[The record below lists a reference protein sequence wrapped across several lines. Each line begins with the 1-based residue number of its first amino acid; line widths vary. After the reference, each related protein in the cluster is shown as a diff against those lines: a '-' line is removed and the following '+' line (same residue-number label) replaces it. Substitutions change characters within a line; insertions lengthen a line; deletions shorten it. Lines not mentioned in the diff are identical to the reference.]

1 MKKKNLRW
9 NVIMEYKTN
18 YNKDNAISIISE
30 IFSKKSCDIEMFKII
45 ENRKFWKIEKIEYSG

>member
-30 IFSKKSCDIEMFKII
+30 IFSKKLCNI
-45 ENRKFWKIEKIEYSG
+45 ENV